1 VSQPVRRFDV
11 RPLVRWFIFLAAAVT
26 CTSAGAATRASVT
39 LTYARK
45 DAATTSCPDEAT
57 FRGLVA
63 ARLGYDPF
71 ATGGSLALTVEFRP
85 RGSEMIGHLSLTG
98 EQHESR
104 GERTM
109 RSDDNDCF
117 ELAASIALATA
128 VAVDPEAVQTRRAPP
143 APPPTTPP
151 PIAPPS
157 APPSIPPLRPIA
169 IDTPIAKARPSE
181 LGLRLDAGGT
191 IAVGILPAT
200 RGGLRLG
207 AAIDA
212 GLWSIGVEGGAF
224 FSGSRTSPFGTVS
237 AYVLDGSLV
246 PCLHHELARAFF
258 LDSCAVGSLGGMFSH
273 ASQVTR
279 SRSTTDLFAAIGPRA
294 GLTVMPWPALGFA
307 AAFDLLFS
315 LSRVH
320 LVIDDMGESHQVW
333 ASSTVGVAG
342 GVSVV
347 LRPR

>member
-1 VSQPVRRFDV
+1 
-11 RPLVRWFIFLAAAVT
+11 LIFLATATICSSAVAAE
-26 CTSAGAATRASVT
+26 RASVT

-45 DAATTSCPDEAT
+45 DAATTSCPDETT

-85 RGSEMIGHLSLTG
+85 RGSEMIGRLSLTG

-128 VAVDPEAVQTRRAPP
+128 VAVDPEAVQTRRL
-143 APPPTTPP
+143 P
-151 PIAPPS
+151 PIAPPPS
-157 APPSIPPLRPIA
+157 PPPMLPLRPIA
-169 IDTPIAKARPSE
+169 IDTPIGVPRRSE

-191 IAVGILPAT
+191 IPVGIVPAT

-207 AAIDA
+207 AAIDS
-212 GLWSIGVEGGAF
+212 GLWSLGLEGGAL
-224 FSGSRTSPFGTVS
+224 FSGSQTSPFGTVS
-237 AYVLDGSLV
+237 AYVLHGSLV
-246 PCLHHELARAFF
+246 PCLHHELAHAFV
-258 LDSCAVGSLGGMFSH
+258 LDSCVVGSLGAMFSD

-307 AAFDLLFS
+307 AAFDLLVS

-320 LVIDDMGESHQVW
+320 LVIDNMGESHQVW
-333 ASSTVGVAG
+333 ASSKIGIVG

>member
-1 VSQPVRRFDV
+1 
-11 RPLVRWFIFLAAAVT
+11 VT
-26 CTSAGAATRASVT
+26 SSSAGAAERASVT

-71 ATGGSLALTVEFRP
+71 VTGGSLALTVEFRP

-117 ELAASIALATA
+117 ELAASIAFATA
-128 VAVDPEAVQTRRAPP
+128 VAVDPEAVQTRRLPP
-143 APPPTTPP
+143 GRPPSTLPPVPQPSTPP
-151 PIAPPS
+151 PIPP
-157 APPSIPPLRPIA
+157 PRPIA
-169 IDTPIAKARPSE
+169 VDTPIANARRSE

-191 IAVGILPAT
+191 IEVGILPAV

-207 AAIDA
+207 AALDV
-212 GLWSIGVEGGAF
+212 GLWSIGVEGGAL
-224 FSGSRTSPFGTVS
+224 FSGSQASAYGTVS

-246 PCLHHELARAFF
+246 PCLHHELAHAFV
-258 LDSCAVGSLGGMFSH
+258 LDSCVVGSLGGMFSH

-279 SRSTTDLFAAIGPRA
+279 SRPTTDLFAAIGPRA

-307 AAFDLLFS
+307 AAFDLLVS

-333 ASSTVGVAG
+333 ASSTVGIVG
-342 GVSVV
+342 GVSMV
-347 LRPR
+347 LRFR